1 MLVKW
6 ILETSD
12 TLPANASHRVGIGAF
27 VMNDKGEVSLFKLM
41 GPMVLPNIVLLSVS
55 RAFVY
60 VFILHL
66 RLEYAFILLVTK
78 KICLS

>member
-6 ILETSD
+6 IPETSD

-27 VMNDKGEVSLFKLM
+27 VMNDKGEVSLFKIM
-41 GPMVLPNIVLLSVS
+41 GPMVLPNIVLLSIS
-55 RAFVY
+55 GAFVY

-66 RLEYAFILLVTK
+66 IFEYALFCWLQRKLV
-78 KICLS
+78 